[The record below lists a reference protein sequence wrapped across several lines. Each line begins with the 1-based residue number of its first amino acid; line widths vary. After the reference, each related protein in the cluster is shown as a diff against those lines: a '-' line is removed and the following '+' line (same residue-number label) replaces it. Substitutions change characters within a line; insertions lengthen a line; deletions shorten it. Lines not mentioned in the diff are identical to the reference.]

1 MVEEVV
7 HDFVLDPHLLPLWAH
22 TQVWWSS
29 LGAFSDDRG
38 SDNGEKIKVEKIT
51 HKKTGEVAGP
61 REKQGPQ
68 SHWKLVLDK

>member
-1 MVEEVV
+1 MVLEVV
-7 HDFVLDPHLLPLWAH
+7 HGFVLDPHLLPLWAH
-22 TQVWWSS
+22 TLVWWS
-29 LGAFSDDRG
+29 LLVAFSGDRG

-51 HKKTGEVAGP
+51 HKKAGDVAGP